1 MTDFRRDML
10 QFAEMM
16 ARGEISNLEVD
27 NYGSYFEI
35 VFDENYRQRRQY
47 DRETEARIE
56 D

>member
-16 ARGEISNLEVD
+16 ARGEISYLEVE
-27 NYGSYFEI
+27 YMGWGYEI
-35 VFDENYRQRRQY
+35 VFDEDYRQRRQY
-47 DRETEARIE
+47 DKETEARIE